1 MADLKSY
8 LSVGNCK
15 EICWLNCSELLYVK
29 TDPTGKN
36 IIRKNIETGAEEV
49 LFTTQEQ
56 IGRLFAR
63 GETVIFT
70 SDVGGNENE
79 QIFLLEGKTTKALTD
94 SPKVRHYAGGFKG
107 CENTFFF
114 SANARDPLCFDL
126 MCLNIDTLEEKTLLE
141 NRDNYNTPCSV
152 SPDGRYLLYNKMLGA
167 NNNALWMFDTK
178 TGAATRR
185 PDTDAVMA
193 GKSPAWLP
201 DSSGFYYISDED
213 SDFFYLAF
221 CDLKTGKGE
230 KVRDFGRDVEGL
242 SISPDGRYLAV
253 VINEDGYS
261 VLRVCDR
268 SAHSFVSLPTP
279 PAGVYSTPVWSKEG
293 HSMALTVMSGPL
305 TKDVWVIDV
314 DAYSVKRISDC
325 FTPEL
330 SSSDFS
336 EPIKGS
342 FKSFDGL
349 TVPYFLYV
357 PKGKEPKDLP
367 VMISIHG
374 GPEGQSRPG
383 INGKEVQQYYVSQ
396 GIAIVE
402 PNVRGSLGYGKTYCH
417 LDDVEKR
424 LDSVKDIKAL
434 VDHLIEEGIADKDR
448 IGVMGGSYG
457 GFMTLN
463 CAARYPELWCC
474 CVATVGMFNLV
485 TFLENTSPYRRR
497 HREQEYG
504 SLEKHRDILYN
515 VSPVAKV
522 DDIVGPLLI
531 IHGKNDPR
539 VPVTET
545 YQAME
550 YLQKK
555 GVDVSMMIYDDEG
568 HGLTKFK
575 NRLDCYPRVLEFVK
589 KHMGI

>member
-8 LSVGNCK
+8 LSVGSCK
-15 EICWLNCSELLYVK
+15 EICWLSGGELLYVQIGPAGK
-29 TDPTGKN
+29 SIIKKN
-36 IIRKNIETGAEEV
+36 IGTGAEEV
-49 LFTTQEQ
+49 MFTTQEQ
-56 IGRLFAR
+56 IGRLMVR
-63 GETVIFT
+63 DSTVIF
-70 SDVGGNENE
+70 SADMGGNENQ
-79 QIFLLEGKTTKALTD
+79 QIFLLEGKTPKALTD
-94 SPKVRHYAGGFKG
+94 DTKVRHYPGGFMEG
-107 CENTFFF
+107 GRFYI
-114 SANARDPLCFDL
+114 SANARDPRCFDL
-126 MCLNIDTLEEKTLLE
+126 MSLNTETLEKKILLE
-141 NRDNYNTPCSV
+141 NRDNFNNPAAI
-152 SPDGRYLLYNKMLGA
+152 SPDGRYLLYNKSMGI
-167 NNNALWMFDTK
+167 NNNALWMYDTK
-178 TGAATRR
+178 TGDAVRR
-185 PDTDAVMA
+185 PDTKAVISA
-193 GKSPAWLP
+193 KSPAWLP

-221 CDLKTGKGE
+221 CDLKTGKGV
-230 KVRDFGRDVEGL
+230 KVKEFGRDVEGL

-268 SAHSFVSLPTP
+268 TAHSFVPLPTP
-279 PAGVYSTPVWSKEG
+279 PAGVYSAPVWSNEG
-293 HSMALTVMSGPL
+293 HRMALTVMSGTL
-305 TKDVWVIDV
+305 TQDVWVIDA
-314 DAYSVKRISDC
+314 DAYSVKRINDC
-325 FTPEL
+325 FPPEL

-336 EPIKGS
+336 EPVRGS

-357 PKGKEPKDLP
+357 PKGREPRDLP

-374 GPEGQSRPG
+374 GPEMQSRPA
-383 INGKEVQQYYVSQ
+383 INGKEVQQYYISQ

-402 PNVRGSLGYGKTYCH
+402 PNVRGSSGYGKTYCH

-434 VDHLIEEGIADKDR
+434 VDHLIEQGIADKDR
-448 IGVMGGSYG
+448 IAVMGTSYG

-485 TFLENTSPYRRR
+485 TFLENTSPFRRSN
-497 HREQEYG
+497 REQEYG

-550 YLQKK
+550 YLQKR
-555 GVDVSMMIYDDEG
+555 GVDVSMIVYDDEG
-568 HGLTKFK
+568 HGVAKFK
-575 NRLDCYPRVLEFVK
+575 NRLDCYPRVLKFVERCMK
-589 KHMGI
+589 L